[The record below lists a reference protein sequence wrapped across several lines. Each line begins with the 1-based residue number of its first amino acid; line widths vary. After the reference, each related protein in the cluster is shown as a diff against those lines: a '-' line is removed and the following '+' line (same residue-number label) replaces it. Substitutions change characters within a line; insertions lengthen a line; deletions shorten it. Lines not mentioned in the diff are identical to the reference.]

1 MERGRPR
8 PQSSLLSSLR
18 PDACRI
24 QAAMHLRTS
33 LAAAHLLLA
42 ATVLSAADWPQY
54 LGPTRNAAYAG
65 TDLADVWPKEGP
77 PVAWQK
83 KLGTGWAG
91 PIVASGKAVVF
102 HRIADQE
109 LVECL
114 DAKTGKELWK
124 QSFPTRYTDN
134 FGFDNGP
141 RATPCVADGR
151 LFVFGANGNLHAM
164 DFTTGKPLWSVD
176 TQKDFSADKGFFG
189 FACSPLVEGKALLV
203 NVGGKNGAGIVA
215 FDTAT
220 GKVLWQAPDDEAS
233 YSSPIASTVNGQ
245 RHALFFARHKLVSLD
260 PANGKV
266 HFTFPW
272 GPKMQASVSAAVPVM
287 SGDIVFISAGYGAGA
302 ATLRM
307 KPAGVEKLWSG
318 EEQLTAQFV
327 TPVLRDG
334 FLYGFEGR
342 VDTGPRPELRCVEL
356 ATGKVRWSTDKVTH
370 GGIILAGGE
379 LLIASDSG
387 ELVRVAAAPKAFSE
401 KSRAQILGRE
411 GRAQPAL
418 ADGLLLARDKTKLVA
433 VDLRKR

>member
-1 MERGRPR
+1 
-8 PQSSLLSSLR
+8 
-18 PDACRI
+18 
-24 QAAMHLRTS
+24 MHLRTL
-33 LAAAHLLLA
+33 LAAVSLFVA
-42 ATVLSAADWPQY
+42 ATVLPAADWPQY
-54 LGPTRNAAYAG
+54 LGPTRNAFYAG
-65 TDLADVWPKEGP
+65 ADLADAWPKEGP

-83 KLGTGWAG
+83 KLGSGWAG
-91 PIVASGKAVVF
+91 PIVSGGKVVVF
-102 HRIADQE
+102 HRVADQE

-114 DAKTGKELWK
+114 DAKSGKELWK

-164 DFTTGKPLWSVD
+164 DFATGKPLWSVD

-189 FACSPLVEGKALLV
+189 FACSPLVEGKMLLV

-215 FDTAT
+215 FDTST
-220 GKVLWQAPDDEAS
+220 GKILWQAPDDEAS
-233 YSSPIASTVNGQ
+233 YSSPIATTINGQ

-260 PANGKV
+260 PANGKA

-272 GPKMQASVSAAVPVM
+272 GPKMQASVSAAVPVV
-287 SGDIVFISAGYGAGA
+287 SGDTVFISAGYGAGA
-302 ATLRM
+302 AALRV
-307 KPAGVEKLWSG
+307 KAGGVEKLWSG
-318 EEQLTAQFV
+318 EEQLTVQYV

-370 GGIILAGGE
+370 GGIILAGGD
-379 LLIASDSG
+379 LLITSDSG
-387 ELVRVAAAPKAFSE
+387 ELVRVAADPEAFSE

-418 ADGLLLARDKTKLVA
+418 ADGILLARDKSKLVSL
-433 VDLRKR
+433 DLRKR